1 MNIKAVKAALA
12 EHYSTED
19 YKLIV
24 KRIEAHEVKTR
35 VTPYR
40 KTVPAFVAVG
50 VEVKRA
56 NGENWKGQARKCH
69 PDEDE
74 VIAILRNA
82 GFAARLHMYSMTAQ
96 MIGISE

>member
-1 MNIKAVKAALA
+1 MDTKAIKSALA
-12 EHYSTED
+12 AHYSTED

-24 KRIEAHEVKTR
+24 KLVEAHEVKIR

-50 VEVKRA
+50 VEAKRA

-69 PDEDE
+69 PDEAE

-82 GFAARLHMYSMTAQ
+82 GFAAKLHMHSMTAQ
-96 MIGISE
+96 MIGIE